1 MDDERIPIIIMQYDE
16 GWIVATLFGEV
27 QPEGNA

>member
-1 MDDERIPIIIMQYDE
+1 MDERIPIIIMQYDE
-16 GWIVATLFGEV
+16 GWIVTTLFGDV